1 MPSISSSVKLTKLMT
16 QNFEVQ
22 RHCQS
27 VQHLDSDAVLQ
38 FINHFVIVFHHSR
51 WYQNITTL
59 YNAHTCAIY
68 HAHNVTTCYMA
79 LCVGNKPSCRCTTV
93 LGWLELNLNKTTQ
106 FVKLCFCH
114 MFFIFYM
121 LYSVQHWR
129 FTATC
134 AAALT

>member
-1 MPSISSSVKLTKLMT
+1 MIIMPSISSSVKLTKLMT

-59 YNAHTCAIY
+59 YNAHTRAIY
-68 HAHNVTTCYMA
+68 HAHNVIWHFLLVTNPA
-79 LCVGNKPSCRCTTV
+79 AGV
-93 LGWLELNLNKTTQ
+93 Q
-106 FVKLCFCH
+106 
-114 MFFIFYM
+114 
-121 LYSVQHWR
+121 LYWGD
-129 FTATC
+129 
-134 AAALT
+134 